1 MLRILQE
8 QEYGYLPEKPTSLHW
23 QVQENL
29 VKNFCAGKAVLHK
42 ITFTCELGEKSF
54 SFPVHPCLPTVQGK
68 RPFFIRISF
77 RQTSAKHFL
86 RAILAIICG
95 TVHTIS
101 VGKIG

>member
-23 QVQENL
+23 QAQENL

-54 SFPVHPCLPTVQGK
+54 SFPVHLCLPTAQGK